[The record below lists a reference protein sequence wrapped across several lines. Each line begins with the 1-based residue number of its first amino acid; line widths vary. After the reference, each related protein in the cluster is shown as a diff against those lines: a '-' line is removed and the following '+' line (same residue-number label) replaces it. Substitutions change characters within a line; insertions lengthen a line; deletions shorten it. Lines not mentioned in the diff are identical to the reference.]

1 LPIDDDV
8 GARFGRRAAIAIEDR
23 VGGSS
28 RSSAP
33 SASVSLGA
41 SVGSPVCGSAG
52 AAGRDVV
59 DDTRDEGGSA
69 LGEGIEH
76 LARRG
81 ARGMS

>member
-1 LPIDDDV
+1 V
-8 GARFGRRAAIAIEDR
+8 GAT
-23 VGGSS
+23 
-28 RSSAP
+28 
-33 SASVSLGA
+33 
-41 SVGSPVCGSAG
+41 
-52 AAGRDVV
+52 GRDVV